1 MRKTMKARKWNGRK
15 SARRSPQWFETY
27 KNFVAATVAYA
38 RHPETPDSVAAPL
51 LNALARLRDRLD
63 EEDWV
68 PQQLNV

>member
-1 MRKTMKARKWNGRK
+1 
-15 SARRSPQWFETY
+15 
-27 KNFVAATVAYA
+27 
-38 RHPETPDSVAAPL
+38 VAAPL